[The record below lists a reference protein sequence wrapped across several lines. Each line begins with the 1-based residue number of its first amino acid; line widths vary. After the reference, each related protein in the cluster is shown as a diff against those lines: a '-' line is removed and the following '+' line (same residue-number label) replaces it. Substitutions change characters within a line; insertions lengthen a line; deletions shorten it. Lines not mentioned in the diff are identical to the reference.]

1 MEIGVPDDVIASSV
15 PACDQPFYFVTVQS
29 EDAGAAAAPGAPAA
43 PALLAPPARGTAAAP
58 DQARGAAPP
67 PQPGGASAPAPA
79 PGTADAAAPP
89 VQARRAPGGKAD
101 ACACPEHAVARKKV
115 GAAVGPCSDGGGGGG
130 GRSDKHTMV
139 KAPQRAP
146 VCGCTIC

>member
-1 MEIGVPDDVIASSV
+1 VEIGVPDNVIASSV

-43 PALLAPPARGTAAAP
+43 PALPAPP
-58 DQARGAAPP
+58 ARGAAPP
-67 PQPGGASAPAPA
+67 PQPGGASAAAAAA

-89 VQARRAPGGKAD
+89 VQARGAPGSKAD

-130 GRSDKHTMV
+130 GRNDKHTMV
-139 KAPQRAP
+139 EAPQRAP
-146 VCGCTIC
+146 VCGCAIC